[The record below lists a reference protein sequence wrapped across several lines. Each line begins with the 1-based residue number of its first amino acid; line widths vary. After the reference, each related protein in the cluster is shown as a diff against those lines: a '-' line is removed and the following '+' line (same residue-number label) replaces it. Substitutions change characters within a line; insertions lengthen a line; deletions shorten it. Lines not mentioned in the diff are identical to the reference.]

1 MLRNKIITIDN
12 NSENARSRASI
23 KHRLLPL
30 VFFLSCV
37 WVSLFDTVT
46 LTNTDFLLGAKG
58 DYFTSL
64 LMEVIIAGA
73 FIWLVFELLL
83 FIYRFSLGF
92 SIYTFIVPSF
102 AIKDNI
108 KWCIVLRNLISGCLY
123 FLCFFS
129 PEIYPLISIIDVVV
143 LFLAFVVFA
152 FFNMKRYVDPVVAPF
167 AFKGLVLPFI
177 IYEFIDVGLSALG
190 WL

>member
-12 NSENARSRASI
+12 NSENARIRTSI

-92 SIYTFIVPSF
+92 RFIRLSF
-102 AIKDNI
+102 Q
-108 KWCIVLRNLISGCLY
+108 VLRLKTTLNGVS
-123 FLCFFS
+123 F
-129 PEIYPLISIIDVVV
+129 
-143 LFLAFVVFA
+143 
-152 FFNMKRYVDPVVAPF
+152 
-167 AFKGLVLPFI
+167 
-177 IYEFIDVGLSALG
+177 
-190 WL
+190 